1 MIYYAKI
8 QELENGYLV
17 TFRDVPEALTQ
28 GDTYE
33 EAVEMAQDALKTA
46 LEFYIEKGLS
56 HPRPTPKHLG
66 EYKIFI

>member
-8 QELENGYLV
+8 QELEDGYLV

-46 LEFYIEKGLS
+46 LEFYTEKGLS

>member
-1 MIYYAKI
+1 MNYPATFSR
-8 QELENGYLV
+8 EGDGYIV
-17 TFRDVPEALTQ
+17 TFRDIPEALTQ

-46 LEFYIEKGLS
+46 LEFYTEKGLS

>member
-17 TFRDVPEALTQ
+17 TFRDVPEALTE
-28 GDTYE
+28 GSTLS
-33 EAVEMAQDALKTA
+33 EAVDMAQDALKTA
-46 LEFYIEKGLS
+46 LEFYTEKGLS